1 MIETKLADLRNDYS
15 KSELT
20 ERSVSADP
28 FEQFAK
34 WMDETLSSNLP
45 EPTAMILSTV
55 SPEGRPS
62 SRVVLLKG
70 FDTSGFV
77 FFTNYKSRKGRE
89 LAHNPNAALHF
100 FWPDL
105 ERQVNVSGIASMV
118 SAEESDEYFQTR
130 PFASRVGAW
139 ASKQSE
145 PIASRMV
152 LIKRVAR
159 LVVKYASG
167 NVPRPP
173 HWGGYRL
180 VPDRF
185 EFWQGRESRLH
196 DRICYE
202 LVDGSWNLSRLSP

>member
-1 MIETKLADLRNDYS
+1 MLKANLADLRKDYS
-15 KSELT
+15 KSELNET
-20 ERSVSADP
+20 SVSADP
-28 FEQFAK
+28 FEQFSK
-34 WMDETLSSNLP
+34 WMEDTLRSEIP
-45 EPTAMILSTV
+45 EPTAMVLATV
-55 SPEGRPS
+55 SSDGRPS

-70 FDTSGFV
+70 FDDEGFV
-77 FFTNYKSRKGRE
+77 FYTNYKSRKGRE
-89 LAHNPNAALHF
+89 LAGNPNAAIHF

-105 ERQVNVSGIASMV
+105 ERQINISGSAKRVSP
-118 SAEESDEYFQTR
+118 EESDNYFQSR
-130 PFASRVGAW
+130 PYASRVGAW

-145 PIASRMV
+145 PIDSRMV

-173 HWGGYRL
+173 HWGGFRI

-202 LVDGSWNLSRLSP
+202 LDNGGWHISRLSP

>member
-1 MIETKLADLRNDYS
+1 MIETKLADLRKDYS

-28 FEQFAK
+28 FEQFAT
-34 WMDETLSSNLP
+34 WMDEVLKSEVP
-45 EPTAMILSTV
+45 EPTAMMLSTV

-70 FDTSGFV
+70 FDTDGFV

-89 LAHNPNAALHF
+89 LANNPNAVIHF
-100 FWPDL
+100 FWPEL
-105 ERQVNVSGIASMV
+105 ERQVNISGLASMV
-118 SAEESDEYFQTR
+118 SAEESDEYFRTR

-145 PIASRMV
+145 PIASRMI
-152 LIKRVAR
+152 LIKRVAG

-180 VPDRF
+180 APDRF

-202 LVDGSWNLSRLSP
+202 LADGRWNLSRLSP